1 MDKFRQI
8 LAATDFS
15 APARHAVERAASV
28 AGQTGAQL
36 TLLHVANLGPLEKM
50 QQWMMSTS
58 IDLKARLLERAH
70 DELERLG
77 ALGAATPAGAAPLA
91 ARQKAAQAHLADS
104 VAALEGVRL
113 DLLRLHAGS
122 ADLAPLT
129 TLLEAARQIGEDV
142 GRLAEAQR
150 EVDDSTA
157 RR

>member
-58 IDLKARLLERAH
+58 IDLKARLL
-70 DELERLG
+70 
-77 ALGAATPAGAAPLA
+77 
-91 ARQKAAQAHLADS
+91 
-104 VAALEGVRL
+104 
-113 DLLRLHAGS
+113 
-122 ADLAPLT
+122 
-129 TLLEAARQIGEDV
+129 
-142 GRLAEAQR
+142 GRR
-150 EVDDSTA
+150 
-157 RR
+157 